1 MSLETDKPDSVT
13 AIVQHVAAEN
23 DATKTAEGNAPT
35 VDLDDPDQA
44 ELAAARAAVA
54 GETNPEPKP
63 EQPKPEANPTG
74 EQPAKPADGD
84 PKPAEAKPTDAAPT
98 PAKPGKENP
107 VIPVPRDKLKALSDR
122 AKSAEDSAA
131 ESARAAAYWK
141 GVADTKAASPAQP
154 AAEPA
159 TPTLTP
165 QQQLDAVRQQ
175 RLALADQLDNG
186 EVNNRQYEEQRQKL
200 EDAEQAIRQNM
211 ATPARPEA
219 APAQTGNDLY
229 LEERTAQLETQFKY
243 ASLITDEAHWDF
255 LSKEAAK
262 QLRTEGVVFAKGNL
276 PPAQALQLRT
286 RISELTDVYGPLWTG
301 KTRAE
306 VYGEQPPAKPA
317 SSEQPKPGPAAPMS
331 PTAKARAEK
340 LAEAREAPPDLTA
353 VGSAGALPGDLS
365 PAAITGMDDE
375 DIIKNMPKAARDK
388 MMGRLPS

>member
-23 DATKTAEGNAPT
+23 DATKTAEGNAPS

-63 EQPKPEANPTG
+63 EQPKPDANATG

-84 PKPAEAKPTDAAPT
+84 PKPADAKPTDANPT
-98 PAKPGKENP
+98 PAKPGKDNP
-107 VIPVPRDKLKALSDR
+107 VIPVPRDKLKALSER
-122 AKSAEDSAA
+122 AKSAEDAAA

-154 AAEPA
+154 AAQPA
-159 TPTLTP
+159 QPTLTP
-165 QQQLDAVRQQ
+165 KEQLAAIRQQ
-175 RLALADQLDNG
+175 RLDLSDKLDSG
-186 EVNNRQYEEQRQKL
+186 EINNRKFEEERQRL
-200 EDAEQAIRQNM
+200 EDAEEAIRQAM
-211 ATPARPEA
+211 AIPARAEP
-219 APAQTGNDLY
+219 APTRTGNDLY

-255 LSKEAAK
+255 LQREAAK
-262 QLRTEGVVFAKGNL
+262 QLRAEGVVFAKGEL

-286 RISELTDVYGPLWTG
+286 RISELTDTYGPLWTG
-301 KTRAE
+301 KSREE
-306 VYGEQPPAKPA
+306 VYGKAPVTKPA
-317 SSEQPKPGPAAPMS
+317 ATATPTPGPAAPMS

-353 VGSAGALPGDLS
+353 VGSAGTVPGDLS

-388 MMGRLPS
+388 LMGRLPS